1 MNEVAMKTVL
11 TVLERAPE
19 WIRHDLAAKDV
30 VIHRRAEEML
40 AAMIA
45 NALERKDASA

>member
-1 MNEVAMKTVL
+1 MDDATLKIIL

-19 WIRHDLAAKDV
+19 WIRHDLGGKDAAAR
-30 VIHRRAEEML
+30 IRAEETL

-45 NALERKDASA
+45 SALAIERS